1 MMAQAA
7 DLEPGG
13 TGWRSPSIGRPSYAV
28 RKPLVSWLQIEAEAA
43 HRRHGRPYR
52 VLDIG
57 CGQKPYEP
65 FFAPYAREY
74 VGVDAVSTPW
84 ADLVGTIESLPV
96 ADASFDL
103 VLCTQVL
110 EHCDDPAA
118 AVRELRRV
126 VAPGGSVLA
135 STHGVYVYHPVPH
148 DRWRW
153 THEGLEYLFREHAD
167 WRSLSV
173 APGSGTAA
181 CVTMLAGI
189 YLDIACQRIRMRWL
203 GWPPIALMNR
213 AARFLDDHV
222 ALLRDPM
229 PGALFANLH
238 VKAEP

>member
-1 MMAQAA
+1 MPSATE
-7 DLEPGG
+7 LEPAGADR
-13 TGWRSPSIGRPSYAV
+13 RSPTIGRPSYAV
-28 RKPLVSWLQIEAEAA
+28 RAPLVAWLKAEAEDA
-43 HRRHGRPYR
+43 HRRHGDPYR

-57 CGQKPYEP
+57 CGDKPYEP
-65 FFAPYAREY
+65 FFRPYASEY
-74 VGVDAVSTPW
+74 VGVDNVERPEV
-84 ADLVGTIESLPV
+84 DLVGSIEALPV
-96 ADASFDL
+96 ADASFDV

-126 VAPGGSVLA
+126 VAPGGCVLA

-167 WRSLSV
+167 WCSV
-173 APGSGTAA
+173 SVRPGSGTTA
-181 CVTMLAGI
+181 CLVMLGTV

-203 GWPPIALMNR
+203 GWPVIALLNGL
-213 AARFLDDHV
+213 ARVTDAHV
-222 ALLRDPM
+222 ALLRDPV